1 MASIRPDIYRAI
13 IPIDGDLS
21 IVDKRQIFP
30 RRDVG
35 LSRRALICN
44 EPGRLSLIERP
55 APGALAAGEVRLS
68 ISHVGICG
76 TDYHIFEGKH
86 PFLQYPRVMGHEI
99 SARVAEASPGSMLE
113 PGQLVI
119 VNPYLACGRCIAC
132 RKGKF
137 NCCMAIQVLGVHVD
151 GAMCDEIVVPE
162 TNVYPAGALTPEQAA
177 TVEFLAI
184 GAHAVRR
191 AGPAEGGRAL
201 VIGAGPIGLGTA
213 LFARIAG
220 FDVTLSDVSEER
232 LATARD
238 RFGLES
244 SVNAGP
250 TAVSEAMV
258 LTSKEGFDAVFDAT
272 GNAGSMNAALPFVA
286 HGGVLVF
293 VSVVKDDIIFAD
305 PEFHKREM
313 SIIGSRN
320 ALKEDFM
327 HVAAS
332 IASGAIDTDKLITH
346 RTSLDSAAADLP
358 GWAHAK
364 QGLIKAIISMS
375 A

>member
-1 MASIRPDIYRAI
+1 M
-13 IPIDGDLS
+13 
-21 IVDKRQIFP
+21 
-30 RRDVG
+30 
-35 LSRRALICN
+35 RALICN
-44 EPGRLSLIERP
+44 QPGRLSLVERP
-55 APGALAAGEVRLS
+55 APTAIAPGQVRLA

-99 SARVAEASPGSMLE
+99 SAHVAEIAEGSTLRPGE
-113 PGQLVI
+113 LVI

-132 RKGKF
+132 RRDKP
-137 NCCMAIQVLGVHVD
+137 NCCTSIQVLGVHTD

-162 TNVYPAGALTPEQAA
+162 TNVYPAGTLTPEQAA

-191 AGPAEGGRAL
+191 AGPTQGRAL

-220 FDVTLSDVSEER
+220 FEVTMSDVSTDR
-232 LATARD
+232 LYAARD
-238 RFGLES
+238 RFGFES
-244 SVNAGP
+244 SFLSGDSALS
-250 TAVSEAMV
+250 AAMA
-258 LTSKEGFDAVFDAT
+258 LTGNDGYDAVFDAT
-272 GNAGSMNAALPFVA
+272 GNASSMNAALPFVA

-293 VSVVKDDIIFAD
+293 VSVVKDEIAFPD

-313 SIIGSRN
+313 SIVASRN
-320 ALKEDFM
+320 ALKQDFM

-332 IASGAIDTDKLITH
+332 IASGAVDTAKLITH
-346 RTSLDSAAADLP
+346 RTSLEAAATDLP
-358 GWAHAK
+358 RWTHAK
-364 QGLIKAIISMS
+364 DGLIKATIRVATDSLARATMINTSGHTN
-375 A
+375 

>member
-1 MASIRPDIYRAI
+1 M
-13 IPIDGDLS
+13 
-21 IVDKRQIFP
+21 
-30 RRDVG
+30 
-35 LSRRALICN
+35 RALICN
-44 EPGRLSLIERP
+44 EPGGLSLIERP
-55 APGALAAGEVRLS
+55 ALPALTSREVRLA

-99 SARVAEASPGSMLE
+99 SARVAEAAAGSTLKLGE
-113 PGQLVI
+113 LVI
-119 VNPYLACGRCIAC
+119 VNPYLACGKCIAC
-132 RKGKF
+132 RKGKP
-137 NCCMAIQVLGVHVD
+137 NCCMAIQVLGVHTD
-151 GAMCDEIVVPE
+151 GAMCDEIIVPE
-162 TNVYPAGALTPEQAA
+162 SNVYPAGSLTPEQAA

-232 LATARD
+232 LGVARD

-244 SVNAGP
+244 SLVAGEG
-250 TAVSEAMV
+250 ALSSGMA
-258 LTSKEGFDAVFDAT
+258 LTGNEGFDAVFDAT
-272 GNAGSMNAALPFVA
+272 GNARSMNAALPFVA

-293 VSVVKDDIIFAD
+293 VSVVKDDIVFAD

-320 ALKEDFM
+320 ALKDDFM

-346 RTSLDSAAADLP
+346 RTGLEDAANDLP
-358 GWAHAK
+358 RWAHAK
-364 QGLIKAIISMS
+364 EGLIKAVIAVS